1 MKNITTRYTPSHF
14 HKLFMEHK
22 AGGGGGGGI
31 YFFKI
36 LPPNGEVRE
45 TTSVL
50 LIPFTVVRQSVSYY
64 RNNLVKNVE

>member
-22 AGGGGGGGI
+22 VGGGGAI
-31 YFFKI
+31 YYFKM
-36 LPPNGEVRE
+36 LTPNVEVRE

>member
-1 MKNITTRYTPSHF
+1 
-14 HKLFMEHK
+14 MEHK
-22 AGGGGGGGI
+22 AGGGGGAI
-31 YFFKI
+31 YYFKM
-36 LPPNGEVRE
+36 LTPNVEVRE